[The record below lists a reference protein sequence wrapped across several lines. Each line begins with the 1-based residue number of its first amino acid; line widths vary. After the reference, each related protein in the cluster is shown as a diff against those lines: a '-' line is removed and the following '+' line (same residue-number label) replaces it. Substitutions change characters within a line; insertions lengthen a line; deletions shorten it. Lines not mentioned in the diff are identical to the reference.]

1 MTEFVVY
8 EDSPLAEYLESID
21 QAETTVKLEPPP
33 LSLRTNR
40 SKQPDRRRLDISKI
54 WRNSLFHDTFS
65 ISLSRAEESAFEEK
79 FKYLIVTSP
88 LLSEVLSVHKN
99 KQLSE
104 LPFQS
109 PRTTKLGATTN
120 LLATLAILFGA
131 EKYLMRSKLPTISLL
146 FSSSASL
153 FLLVKHKRRA
163 CIRQLYQTALS
174 RLQIFTDHSDTF
186 DTKIHRVLITI
197 QEIELVSRGFRLSS
211 PLPPISRIDQNGK
224 QRKCTQLRNALAS
237 ILRRAFIVY
246 EEGIIDLMDAVNKK
260 NLATLYDMYNV
271 HSIASLSAVDFSTD
285 SEEPSLDQLKKL
297 AQVMHSKRR
306 ECMVQLLALDA
317 ITKEHESMQ
326 YDYRSAWKSINDVLR
341 KLVDET
347 DCFAKELGEIL
358 DAEFYKPINNF
369 DKRSLS
375 SKIED
380 ARLKKFVHRL
390 SSLEQQLRT
399 MEAKIYL
406 CSEDV
411 RQLNSG
417 TKKTAS
423 LSRNQLT
430 MSLAPSDQISTKERL
445 LNEYSSVQKGLEEM
459 VLEWQSGKEMLE
471 AFLNPPTLEQQN
483 TLTEEPEPIEPSTPI
498 EESEGKGM
506 LLDSE
511 DVADILNLP
520 VASKASVFE
529 AIAGIVEKNGK
540 ERSVK
545 TRQERIEEM
554 KQRRIKESEEKA
566 SRLDSQ
572 IMVHELKNVLDK
584 RAIELD
590 LKDSDANDHK
600 M

>member
-1 MTEFVVY
+1 M
-8 EDSPLAEYLESID
+8 
-21 QAETTVKLEPPP
+21 
-33 LSLRTNR
+33 
-40 SKQPDRRRLDISKI
+40 
-54 WRNSLFHDTFS
+54 
-65 ISLSRAEESAFEEK
+65 
-79 FKYLIVTSP
+79 
-88 LLSEVLSVHKN
+88 
-99 KQLSE
+99 
-104 LPFQS
+104 
-109 PRTTKLGATTN
+109 
-120 LLATLAILFGA
+120 
-131 EKYLMRSKLPTISLL
+131 
-146 FSSSASL
+146 
-153 FLLVKHKRRA
+153 
-163 CIRQLYQTALS
+163 
-174 RLQIFTDHSDTF
+174 
-186 DTKIHRVLITI
+186 
-197 QEIELVSRGFRLSS
+197 
-211 PLPPISRIDQNGK
+211 
-224 QRKCTQLRNALAS
+224 
-237 ILRRAFIVY
+237 
-246 EEGIIDLMDAVNKK
+246 
-260 NLATLYDMYNV
+260 
-271 HSIASLSAVDFSTD
+271 
-285 SEEPSLDQLKKL
+285 
-297 AQVMHSKRR
+297 
-306 ECMVQLLALDA
+306 
-317 ITKEHESMQ
+317 
-326 YDYRSAWKSINDVLR
+326 
-341 KLVDET
+341 
-347 DCFAKELGEIL
+347 
-358 DAEFYKPINNF
+358 
-369 DKRSLS
+369 S

-529 AIAGIVEKNGK
+529 AIAGVVEKNGK

-554 KQRRIKESEEKA
+554 KQRRIKEVTFTYA
-566 SRLDSQ
+566 T
-572 IMVHELKNVLDK
+572 
-584 RAIELD
+584 
-590 LKDSDANDHK
+590 SDVTCIDCFIR
-600 M
+600 